1 MTLQLTP
8 APRLG
13 LAFTWSGSIARSSSS
28 RRPAGFG
35 AVFTARFRTVITL
48 YFTFCVVFVFSA
60 VIRIGGL
67 GKSEDLALAL
77 VVTLEVVLTLIIC
90 IKVLGD
96 ASELNIIHTRKYPL
110 RLLWRTIRLRQFL
123 YSLEFEGLFADAAQ
137 GEATAPEAETEQG
150 RARAEVQ
157 IALRRV
163 GGSLTRAADNIK
175 HVGEALTQART
186 NIAEGS
192 SHSQIQLLGIPVSSN
207 LIKSLLAGTV
217 SIATLLLNLTRS
229 MLVCQTSAA
238 H

>member
-1 MTLQLTP
+1 M
-8 APRLG
+8 
-13 LAFTWSGSIARSSSS
+13 
-28 RRPAGFG
+28 
-35 AVFTARFRTVITL
+35 
-48 YFTFCVVFVFSA
+48 FVFCA

-67 GKSEDLALAL
+67 GLNEDLALAL
-77 VVTLEVVLTLIIC
+77 VVTLEVVLTLVIF

-137 GEATAPEAETEQG
+137 GEATATETETETEHV

-163 GGSLTRAADNIK
+163 GGSPARAADNIK
-175 HVGEALTQART
+175 HVVEALTQART

-192 SHSQIQLLGIPVSSN
+192 SHSQIQLLGVPVSSN